1 MALTIGVGISLHAIA
16 ASDDL
21 MSNEPTRTI
30 TPAKSSD
37 AAPTTEENSAQDDT
51 RPQKSMLS
59 ADSSTPTLS
68 DVAPVQIADAASD
81 ASGPVVSSDYQ
92 QPTFSTAY
100 EELPRDQT
108 VRERPRPEVDALGVH
123 LGGFYAYPSV
133 RTSEIYDDNIFVTPS
148 DKRGDFIT
156 EIAPELSLESNWNN
170 HALNF
175 DAGAAAGYY
184 ASHTGEDYVDYHFG
198 TDGRLDLTRDDQL
211 SAAFTYRHAHED
223 RSSPDDVQGK
233 TPTEYDLYHGEIG
246 DQNRFGRFTLKLD
259 SQLNRYKYFDDEAEN
274 GTTIDNNDR
283 DRLSSL
289 HSVTLSYEIVP
300 DYDAYVR
307 ASYNRQDYDSQQD
320 DQGFDR
326 SSQGFETVVGLA
338 IDLGGVTR
346 ADIFAGYLT
355 QFYQDSEFDTVSGP
369 SFGGSLVWNPTGLTT
384 VTATVSRTLQE
395 TTQVGAA
402 GYFSTDALVNID
414 HELLRNLLLNAFGGF
429 INNNYEGISRND
441 DIWTGGVGAEY
452 LMNHYA
458 SIDLKYRY
466 DTRDSSESDE
476 NYERNLILL
485 SLDLKL

>member
-1 MALTIGVGISLHAIA
+1 MMALTIGVGVSLQAVKSASA

-21 MSNEPTRTI
+21 LLKA
-30 TPAKSSD
+30 PAKSSD
-37 AAPTTEENSAQDDT
+37 AGPTTEEISAQDET
-51 RPQKSMLS
+51 RPQKSMLI
-59 ADSSTPTLS
+59 ADSSTPSPS
-68 DVAPVQIADAASD
+68 DPSAVQIADAASD
-81 ASGPVVSSDYQ
+81 ASGPVTSSSYQ
-92 QPTFSTAY
+92 QPVFSTSNV
-100 EELPRDQT
+100 ELPRDET
-108 VRERPRPEVDALGVH
+108 VRDRPRPEVDALGVH
-123 LGGFYAYPSV
+123 LGGFFAYPSL

-148 DKRGDFIT
+148 DKRSDFIT

-184 ASHTGEDYVDYHFG
+184 ATHTGEDYVDYHFG

-211 SAAFTYRHAHED
+211 TAAFNYRHAHED

-233 TPTEYDLYHGEIG
+233 RPTEYDLYHGEVG

-259 SQLNRYKYFDDEAEN
+259 SQLNRYKYFNNETDS
-274 GTTIDNNDR
+274 GTSIDNSDR
-283 DRLSSL
+283 DRLATL

-307 ASYNRQDYDSQQD
+307 ASYNRQDYDSNQD
-320 DQGFDR
+320 NQGFDR

-346 ADIFAGYLT
+346 ADVFAGYLT
-355 QFYQDSEFDTVSGP
+355 QFYQDSAFDTVSGP

-384 VTATVSRTLQE
+384 VTATVARTLQE
-395 TTQVGAA
+395 TTQEGAA
-402 GYFSTDALVNID
+402 GYFSTETLINID
-414 HELLRNLLLNAFGGF
+414 HELLRNLILNAFGGF
-429 INNNYEGISRND
+429 TNNDYQGISRND
-441 DIWTGGVGAEY
+441 DIWTGGAGAEY

-466 DTRDSSESDE
+466 DTRDSSQSDE

>member
-1 MALTIGVGISLHAIA
+1 MALTIGVSVSLQAVKSASA

-21 MSNEPTRTI
+21 LLKA
-30 TPAKSSD
+30 PAKSTD
-37 AAPTTEENSAQDDT
+37 AAPTAEEISAQDET
-51 RPQKSMLS
+51 RPQKSMLTS
-59 ADSSTPTLS
+59 DSSTPSPS
-68 DVAPVQIADAASD
+68 DTSPVQIADAASD
-81 ASGPVVSSDYQ
+81 ASGPVVSSGYQ
-92 QPTFSTAY
+92 QPTFMTAY
-100 EELPRDQT
+100 QELPRDQT
-108 VRERPRPEVDALGVH
+108 VRQRPRPEVDPLGVH

-133 RTSEIYDDNIFVTPS
+133 RTSEIYDDNIFVTPT

-156 EIAPELSLESNWNN
+156 EIAPELSVESNWNN

-184 ASHTGEDYVDYHFG
+184 ATHTGEDYVDYHFG

-211 SAAFTYRHAHED
+211 TAAFLYRHAHED

-233 TPTEYDLYHGEIG
+233 RPTEYDLYHGEIG

-259 SQLNRYKYFDDEAEN
+259 SQLDRYKYFNDETDS
-274 GTTIDNNDR
+274 GTSIDNSDR
-283 DRLSSL
+283 DRLATL

-307 ASYNRQDYDSQQD
+307 ASYNRQDYDSHQD
-320 DQGFDR
+320 NNGDNR
-326 SSQGFETVVGLA
+326 NSQGVETVAGLA

-346 ADIFAGYLT
+346 ADIFAGYLA
-355 QFYQDSEFDTVSGP
+355 QFYQDSAFDTVSGP

-384 VTATVSRTLQE
+384 VTATVARTLQE
-395 TTQVGAA
+395 TTTEGAS
-402 GYFSTDALVNID
+402 GYFSTEALINID
-414 HELLRNLLLNAFGGF
+414 HELLRNLLLNAFGGYS
-429 INNNYEGISRND
+429 NNDYQGISRND
-441 DIWTGGVGAEY
+441 NIWTGGAGVEY

-466 DTRDSSESDE
+466 DSRDSSESSE

-485 SLDLKL
+485 SLDLTL